1 MGDRIKYHPGFVGG
15 LGVLLWDYREMID
28 IIPEKW
34 LSTEGIRMD
43 VLIIK
48 KDPVVT
54 LKNDMCR
61 IFRGHNIL
69 EYKSPEDELSIDAF
83 AKVMAY
89 AYLYKSLGDQVDAIP
104 LTELTVTIYRH
115 NYPRELF
122 RKLIEA
128 GMQVV
133 RKTSGIYYVRGAS
146 VFPVQLIVG
155 RELEPR
161 EYAMFRVLTPEASR
175 QDLTDFNEIAF
186 LRRDALYKR
195 YVDSIFQVSVSAN
208 RQLYDQ
214 MTREDKKMCEALKDL
229 LKEDFAEAEARAEA
243 RGAARGKAIGEAQ
256 GEIKGMIK
264 LYHEEMGLA
273 PQEII
278 IKIMERFSLDEET
291 ARTFVESTLGLQ
303 PA

>member
-1 MGDRIKYHPGFVGG
+1 M
-15 LGVLLWDYREMID
+15 
-28 IIPEKW
+28 
-34 LSTEGIRMD
+34 
-43 VLIIK
+43 
-48 KDPVVT
+48 
-54 LKNDMCR
+54 
-61 IFRGHNIL
+61 
-69 EYKSPEDELSIDAF
+69 
-83 AKVMAY
+83 
-89 AYLYKSLGDQVDAIP
+89 
-104 LTELTVTIYRH
+104 
-115 NYPRELF
+115 
-122 RKLIEA
+122 
-128 GMQVV
+128 
-133 RKTSGIYYVRGAS
+133 
-146 VFPVQLIVG
+146 IVG

-229 LKEDFAEAEARAEA
+229 LKEYFAEAEARAEA